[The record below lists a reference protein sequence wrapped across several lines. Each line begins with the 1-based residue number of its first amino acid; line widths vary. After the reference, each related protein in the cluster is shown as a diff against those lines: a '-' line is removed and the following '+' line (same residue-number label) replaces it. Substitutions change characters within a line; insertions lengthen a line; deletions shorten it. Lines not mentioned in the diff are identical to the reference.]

1 MVKRFQEKGRNFHND
16 KIGLQEDITILNLRA
31 SNSIVSKYTGKKK
44 TDKKKTEKKIVRRK
58 TIDGSAIRILLRADE
73 QAENHQSGFKRCAVS
88 I

>member
-1 MVKRFQEKGRNFHND
+1 MKRFQEKGRNFHND

-44 TDKKKTEKKIVRRK
+44 TDTVRRK

>member
-44 TDKKKTEKKIVRRK
+44 TDK
-58 TIDGSAIRILLRADE
+58 AIQHLEDTCDDT
-73 QAENHQSGFKRCAVS
+73 K
-88 I
+88 

>member
-44 TDKKKTEKKIVRRK
+44 TDKKKTEKK
-58 TIDGSAIRILLRADE
+58 
-73 QAENHQSGFKRCAVS
+73 NC
-88 I
+88 

>member
-1 MVKRFQEKGRNFHND
+1 VKRFQEKRRNFHND
-16 KIGLQEDITILNLRA
+16 KIGLQEDITILNLHA

-44 TDKKKTEKKIVRRK
+44 TDTVRRK

-73 QAENHQSGFKRCAVS
+73 QAENHQSGFKECAVS